1 MFLFSRT
8 LKLLAYRTAEIFRIV
23 PTIWMMRNPFKIHEF
38 QTVVSGSQL
47 GPDDAILDL
56 GCGKGFQTQVLARSC
71 RSAVG
76 LDISE
81 AQIKQARFFL
91 KRSYVEKRVQFV
103 AGRLEDVRLPSES
116 FDRVFSFCVL
126 EHIPNLHQVLCELA
140 RVLKPGGEIHASVD
154 ALTSI
159 KDEDLIARHKSD
171 HHVIQYFTPSSL
183 RRQLEVAGL
192 EVFAISTIMTSEF
205 ARRQFEDRIRRAD
218 FSYGLVNRLRFNRRL
233 QTEEKSG
240 GEARGGPGND
250 GGIMIVVRARRAK
263 A

>member
-1 MFLFSRT
+1 
-8 LKLLAYRTAEIFRIV
+8 
-23 PTIWMMRNPFKIHEF
+23 MMRNPFKIHEF
-38 QTVVSGSQL
+38 QRVVSGSQL

-76 LDISE
+76 LDVSE
-81 AQIKQARFFL
+81 TQIEQARFFL
-91 KRSYVEKRVQFV
+91 KHSYVEKRVKFI
-103 AGRLEDVRLPSES
+103 AGRLEDVGLPSES

-126 EHIPNLHQVLCELA
+126 EHIPNLDQVLCELA
-140 RVLKPGGEIHASVD
+140 RVLKPGGELHTSVD

-171 HHVIQYFTPSSL
+171 HHVVQYFTPSSL
-183 RRQLEVAGL
+183 RRQLEAAGL

-205 ARRQFEDRIRRAD
+205 AKRQFEDRIRRAD
-218 FSYGLVNRLRFNRRL
+218 FSYGLVNRFNFNRRL
-233 QTEEKSG
+233 RTEEESG
-240 GEARGGPGND
+240 GEAKAGSGNG
-250 GGIMIVVRARRAK
+250 GGIMIVARARRAK